1 MTSTGIAVFAYNRP
15 DHLRRVLSGLKQ
27 NDVGHLYIFVDG
39 ARNEQDQKRVSDVRE
54 IIDQI
59 EWCRTTVTARDHNIG
74 LAESLTSGIERVF
87 EDHERIIVLEDD
99 CVPAPNFVSFMN
111 TSLERYADDERVMN
125 VNGYSPPIE
134 VPDNYPYDVYFT
146 YRSSS
151 WGWGT
156 WRSAW
161 ENFERDP
168 LTLEELEQ
176 KKNELKRITDKAG
189 KDLYPMMRDQLEGSI
204 DSWAV
209 WWSFAIAANDGLCL
223 NPVDSKVQNIGHD
236 GTGTHTGESDKY
248 GVDLDTTPVNELN
261 FPQEPFI
268 NNEIN
273 SRYNQ
278 FIVGNNLRKLKRYTV
293 DFLEAIGLWQKYK
306 RIRK

>member
-1 MTSTGIAVFAYNRP
+1 MPSTGIAVFAYNRP
-15 DHLRRVLSGLKQ
+15 NHVRRVLSGLQ
-27 NDVGHLYIFVDG
+27 RNDVDHLYIFIDG
-39 ARNEQDQKRVSDVRE
+39 GKNKQDQKKVSEVKQVLN
-54 IIDQI
+54 QI
-59 EWCRTTVTARDHNIG
+59 EWCRTTITSHDRNLG
-74 LAESLTSGIERVF
+74 LAESLVNGIKRVF

-111 TSLERYADDERVMN
+111 SSLERYADDDQVMN

-134 VPDNYPYDVYFT
+134 IPENYPYDVYFT

-161 ENFERDP
+161 EYFERDP
-168 LTLEELEQ
+168 LSINELERRENEF
-176 KKNELKRITDKAG
+176 KKITNKAG
-189 KDLYPMMRDQLEGSI
+189 KDLYPMMRNQVEGNI

-223 NPVDSKVQNIGHD
+223 NPIKSKIRNIGHD

-248 GVDLDTTPVNELN
+248 DVCLDTTPINEFD
-261 FPQEPFI
+261 FPNEPFVDS
-268 NNEIN
+268 EIN

-278 FIVGNNLRKLKRYTV
+278 FISTGDGSQLKQYGADILKV
-293 DFLEAIGLWQKYK
+293 LGLWDRYQ
-306 RIRK
+306 

>member
-15 DHLRRVLSGLKQ
+15 DHLKRVLSGLQ
-27 NDVGHLYIFVDG
+27 RNDVEHVYIFTDG
-39 ARNEQDQKRVSDVRE
+39 ARNEQDQQRVSEVRE

-59 EWCRTTVTARDHNIG
+59 EWCRTTVTAHERNIG
-74 LAESLTSGIERVF
+74 LAESLTGGIERVF
-87 EDHERIIVLEDD
+87 EDHEQIIVLEDD

-125 VNGYSPPIE
+125 VNGYSPPVEI
-134 VPDNYPYDVYFT
+134 PDNYPYDVYFT

-161 ENFERDP
+161 EHFERDP
-168 LTLEELEQ
+168 LTVEELER

-189 KDLYPMMRDQLEGSI
+189 KDLYPMMRAQLEGSI

-223 NPVDSKVQNIGHD
+223 NPVDSKVRNIGHD

-248 GVDLDTTPVNELN
+248 DVNLDTTPVNELD
-261 FPQEPFI
+261 FPEEPFVDS
-268 NNEIN
+268 EIN

-278 FIVGNNLRKLKRYTV
+278 FIGSGDRSGLKQYGAELLKRM
-293 DFLEAIGLWQKYK
+293 GLWN
-306 RIRK
+306 